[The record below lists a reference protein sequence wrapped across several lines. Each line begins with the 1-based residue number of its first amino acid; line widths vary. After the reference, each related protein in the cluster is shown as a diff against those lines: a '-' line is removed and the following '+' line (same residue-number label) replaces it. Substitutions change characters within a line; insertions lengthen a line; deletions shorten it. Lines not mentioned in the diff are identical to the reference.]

1 METKLLKKAEVLIS
15 GKLKKSKS
23 YHGDY
28 ASKTY
33 QEILNL
39 AKIGDKKA
47 KQMKKLIEQ
56 AERLRK
62 KVRGR

>member
-23 YHGDY
+23 YHSDY
-28 ASKTY
+28 ASRTY
-33 QEILNL
+33 QEILDL
-39 AKIGDKKA
+39 AKSGDKKA
-47 KQMKKLIEQ
+47 KQMNKLIEQ

-62 KVRGR
+62 KVGRR

>member
-1 METKLLKKAEVLIS
+1 MEHRLLKKAEELIS

-23 YHGDY
+23 YHSDY
-28 ASKTY
+28 ANKTY

-56 AERLRK
+56 VERLREK
-62 KVRGR
+62 LRGR